1 MTEATVTME
10 TQLALINQ
18 KLDDLVAQSK
28 DRGADHETRLRKL
41 EQRVFLIVGAAAA
54 TGGGAGWLAQF
65 LGH

>member
-1 MTEATVTME
+1 MTDATLTME

-41 EQRVFLIVGAAAA
+41 EQRVWLLVGAAAA
-54 TGGGAGWLAQF
+54 SGGGAGYLVQIISR
-65 LGH
+65 